1 MKKILKLCSLT
12 FIIIVLSA
20 CFKNDTTNYNN
31 NKDTKNHINDASKI
45 VNSMTIDEKIGQLFI
60 IHYNKPEITEEF
72 KHILETVKPGG
83 FTLFNENI
91 KTYEQTTKLI
101 KDINSTAKIP
111 MFISIDQEGG
121 RVQRLKSMP
130 GMNIINIP
138 SMPKIGESNDENQAY
153 NTGITIAND
162 LKKFSINMNFAPVID
177 IYLNPK
183 NTVIGDRSFGNNAK
197 TVSKMGLS
205 LANALKNNNIIPVYK
220 HFPGHGNTEKD
231 SHVEMPIITKTKEE
245 LYQDELIPFKNAISN
260 NADIIMVGHLALPKI
275 TNDYTPASLSKQ
287 VVTDLLKNELG
298 YKNLIITDALNMKA
312 ITNNYS
318 EKQIYEL
325 AINAGVDI
333 LLMPND
339 PILAFNSIKK
349 SLEEGTINETTIT
362 KSVEKIIALKLK
374 YNIIDKEKY

>member
-138 SMPKIGESNDENQAY
+138 SMSKIGESNDENQAY

-183 NTVIGDRSFGNNAK
+183 NTVIGDRSFGNNAE

-205 LANALKNNNIIPVYK
+205 LANALKSNNIIPVYK

-231 SHVEMPIITKTKEE
+231 SHVEIPIITKTKEE

>member
-138 SMPKIGESNDENQAY
+138 SMSKIGKSNDENQAY

-162 LKKFSINMNFAPVID
+162 LKKFNINMNFAPVID
-177 IYLNPK
+177 ICLNPK
-183 NTVIGDRSFGNNAK
+183 NTVIGDRSFGNNAE

-205 LANALKNNNIIPVYK
+205 LANALRNNNIIPVYK

-231 SHVEMPIITKTKEE
+231 SHVEIPIITKTKEE

-275 TNDYTPASLSKQ
+275 TNDYTPSSLSKQ
-287 VVTDLLKNELG
+287 IVTDLLKNELG

-339 PILAFNSIKK
+339 PTLAFNSIKQ

>member
-138 SMPKIGESNDENQAY
+138 SMSKIGESNDENQAY
-153 NTGITIAND
+153 NTGIKIAND

-183 NTVIGDRSFGNNAK
+183 NTVIGDRSFGNNAE

-231 SHVEMPIITKTKEE
+231 SHVEIPIITKTKEE

>member
-138 SMPKIGESNDENQAY
+138 SMSKIGESNDENQAY
-153 NTGITIAND
+153 NTGIKIAND

-183 NTVIGDRSFGNNAK
+183 NTVIGDRSFGNNAE

-231 SHVEMPIITKTKEE
+231 SHVEIPIITKTKEE

-260 NADIIMVGHLALPKI
+260 NADIIMVGHLSLPKI

>member
-138 SMPKIGESNDENQAY
+138 SMSKIGESNDENQAY
-153 NTGITIAND
+153 NTGIKIAND

-183 NTVIGDRSFGNNAK
+183 NTVIGDRSFGNNAE

-231 SHVEMPIITKTKEE
+231 SHVEIPIITKTK
-245 LYQDELIPFKNAISN
+245 
-260 NADIIMVGHLALPKI
+260 
-275 TNDYTPASLSKQ
+275 
-287 VVTDLLKNELG
+287 
-298 YKNLIITDALNMKA
+298 
-312 ITNNYS
+312 
-318 EKQIYEL
+318 
-325 AINAGVDI
+325 AGS
-333 LLMPND
+333 PH
-339 PILAFNSIKK
+339 A
-349 SLEEGTINETTIT
+349 
-362 KSVEKIIALKLK
+362 
-374 YNIIDKEKY
+374 

>member
-138 SMPKIGESNDENQAY
+138 SMSKIGESNDENQAY

-231 SHVEMPIITKTKEE
+231 SHVEIPIITKTKEE

-349 SLEEGTINETTIT
+349 SLEERTINETTIT

>member
-138 SMPKIGESNDENQAY
+138 SMSKIGESNDENQAY

-231 SHVEMPIITKTKEE
+231 SHVEIPIITKTKEE

-318 EKQIYEL
+318 EKKIYEL

>member
-138 SMPKIGESNDENQAY
+138 SMSKIGESNDENQAY

-183 NTVIGDRSFGNNAK
+183 NTVIGDRSFGNNAE

-231 SHVEMPIITKTKEE
+231 SHVEIPIITKTKEE

>member
-138 SMPKIGESNDENQAY
+138 SMSKIGESNDENQAY

-220 HFPGHGNTEKD
+220 HFPGHGKTEKD
-231 SHVEMPIITKTKEE
+231 SHVEIPIITKTKEE

>member
-101 KDINSTAKIP
+101 KDINSTAKNP

-138 SMPKIGESNDENQAY
+138 SMSKIGESNDENQAY

-231 SHVEMPIITKTKEE
+231 SHVEIPIITKTKEE

>member
-12 FIIIVLSA
+12 FIIIVLSS

-138 SMPKIGESNDENQAY
+138 SMSKIGESNDENQAY

-183 NTVIGDRSFGNNAK
+183 NTVIGDRSFGNNAE

-205 LANALKNNNIIPVYK
+205 LANALKSNNIIPVYK

-231 SHVEMPIITKTKEE
+231 SHVEIPIITKTKEE

>member
-138 SMPKIGESNDENQAY
+138 SMSKIGESNDENQAY

-231 SHVEMPIITKTKEE
+231 SHVEIPIITKTKEE

-349 SLEEGTINETTIT
+349 SLEEGTINETAIT

>member
-1 MKKILKLCSLT
+1 
-12 FIIIVLSA
+12 
-20 CFKNDTTNYNN
+20 
-31 NKDTKNHINDASKI
+31 
-45 VNSMTIDEKIGQLFI
+45 
-60 IHYNKPEITEEF
+60 
-72 KHILETVKPGG
+72 
-83 FTLFNENI
+83 
-91 KTYEQTTKLI
+91 
-101 KDINSTAKIP
+101 

-138 SMPKIGESNDENQAY
+138 SMSKIGESNDENQAY

-231 SHVEMPIITKTKEE
+231 SHVEIPIITKTKEE

>member
-138 SMPKIGESNDENQAY
+138 SMSKIGESNDENQAY
-153 NTGITIAND
+153 NTGIKIAND

>member
-121 RVQRLKSMP
+121 RE
-130 GMNIINIP
+130 
-138 SMPKIGESNDENQAY
+138 IGRA
-153 NTGITIAND
+153 
-162 LKKFSINMNFAPVID
+162 
-177 IYLNPK
+177 
-183 NTVIGDRSFGNNAK
+183 
-197 TVSKMGLS
+197 
-205 LANALKNNNIIPVYK
+205 
-220 HFPGHGNTEKD
+220 
-231 SHVEMPIITKTKEE
+231 HV
-245 LYQDELIPFKNAISN
+245 
-260 NADIIMVGHLALPKI
+260 
-275 TNDYTPASLSKQ
+275 
-287 VVTDLLKNELG
+287 
-298 YKNLIITDALNMKA
+298 
-312 ITNNYS
+312 
-318 EKQIYEL
+318 
-325 AINAGVDI
+325 
-333 LLMPND
+333 
-339 PILAFNSIKK
+339 
-349 SLEEGTINETTIT
+349 
-362 KSVEKIIALKLK
+362 
-374 YNIIDKEKY
+374 

>member
-138 SMPKIGESNDENQAY
+138 SMSKIGESNDENQAY

-231 SHVEMPIITKTKEE
+231 SHVEIPIITKTKEE

>member
-138 SMPKIGESNDENQAY
+138 SMSKIGESNDENQAY